1 MTETGKTLTALLVL
15 ALAGVGAYSSGKWV
29 LDTVRAIGER
39 PEPVAKK
46 RAPVKPE
53 TLVTESADATWEEEP
68 RHEERFTFFETLGD
82 SSMTKIA
89 GLEGRILSKEDVA
102 LKEASPGPARK
113 QAARAA
119 PVRSRPAVADVP
131 AHAEAEP
138 PKRPEVKTALGP
150 EEEFALALPG
160 RRSPREDTDEAGPLY
175 AVQVS
180 SFRDSDR
187 ARHLEEKLKEMGY
200 EAFQLA
206 AGSASEV
213 HHRVYLGKYA
223 DRQSADMAARK
234 VRMQEALGGM
244 VITLG
249 R

>member
-1 MTETGKTLTALLVL
+1 MSETGKTLTALLVL
-15 ALAGVGAYSSGKWV
+15 VLAGVGAYSSGKWV

-53 TLVTESADATWEEEP
+53 NLVAESDAATWEEEAAP
-68 RHEERFTFFETLGD
+68 VERFTFFETLGD

-89 GLEGRILSKEDVA
+89 GLEGRILSKEEMV
-102 LKEASPGPARK
+102 SPGPTRK
-113 QAARAA
+113 RVAEAT
-119 PVRSRPAVADVP
+119 PVRLRPAVVAGERVDT
-131 AHAEAEP
+131 EP
-138 PKRPEVKTALGP
+138 PKRPELKTAP
-150 EEEFALALPG
+150 EPREELALATP
-160 RRSPREDTDEAGPLY
+160 RRLPREEADVPLY

-187 ARHLEEKLKEMGY
+187 ASHLEEKLKEMGY

>member
-53 TLVTESADATWEEEP
+53 NLGTQSDAATREEEAAP
-68 RHEERFTFFETLGD
+68 VERFTFFETLGD

-89 GLEGRILSKEDVA
+89 GLEGRILSKEEV
-102 LKEASPGPARK
+102 ASPGPTRK
-113 QAARAA
+113 RAAEAA
-119 PVRSRPAVADVP
+119 PVRLRPAVVAEER
-131 AHAEAEP
+131 AEA
-138 PKRPEVKTALGP
+138 PKRREVRTAPEP
-150 EEEFALALPG
+150 RREEFALATL
-160 RRSPREDTDEAGPLY
+160 RRSPREEADGPLY

-187 ARHLEEKLKEMGY
+187 ARHLEEKLKERGY

-206 AGSASEV
+206 AGTASEV

-234 VRMQEALGGM
+234 ARLQEALGGM

>member
-1 MTETGKTLTALLVL
+1 MSETGKTLTALLVL

-53 TLVTESADATWEEEP
+53 NLVTESGLTTWEEDAAP
-68 RHEERFTFFETLGD
+68 RERFTFFETLGD

-89 GLEGRILSKEDVA
+89 GLEGRILSKEEV
-102 LKEASPGPARK
+102 ASPGPTRK

-119 PVRSRPAVADVP
+119 PVHSPLAVAEERP
-131 AHAEAEP
+131 HAEAEP
-138 PKRPEVKTALGP
+138 PKRPEVKTAPGP
-150 EEEFALALPG
+150 EEEFALALPA
-160 RRSPREDTDEAGPLY
+160 RRSPREDADDAGPLY